1 MSSFNPFSLEG
12 KTILITGAGGGIG
25 RAIAVAASKLG
36 ASVVLVD
43 ISETGI
49 QETVALMTTLSEPHQ
64 FKVVDLSN
72 SEAIKNLVDEI
83 DGLDGLVNNAGISN
97 TRPLQMIREEDF
109 DRVVGLNTK
118 APILLTNL
126 LYKKKK
132 LNKNASIVFT
142 SSLAGLYTFTPA
154 NGLYSLSKSALTS
167 YAKSCAVEFAVRGIR
182 SNCVNPSMV
191 NTHLKDNLTFSEE
204 EYQRDIEKYPL
215 KRYAEPEEVAHAV
228 IFLLSDASSYITGHT
243 LLVDGGRS
251 LK

>member
-1 MSSFNPFSLEG
+1 MCFNPFSLKG
-12 KTILITGAGGGIG
+12 KTILVTGAGSGIG
-25 RAIAVAASKLG
+25 RAISVSASKMG
-36 ASVVLVD
+36 AVVLMVD
-43 ISETGI
+43 INETGLK
-49 QETVALMTTLSEPHQ
+49 ETMAMLDVQNATHRMY
-64 FKVVDLSN
+64 VMDLTDTA
-72 SEAIKNLVDEI
+72 AIGNLVENVSV
-83 DGLDGLVNNAGISN
+83 LDGLVNCAGMPN

-118 APILLTNL
+118 APILLTNQ

-132 LNKNASIVFT
+132 LNKDASIVFI
-142 SSLAGLYTFTPA
+142 SSLAGLYAFTPA

-191 NTHLKDNLTFSEE
+191 NTHLKENLALSEE
-204 EYQRDIEKYPL
+204 DYQREILKYPL
-215 KRYAEPEEVAHAV
+215 RRFAEPEEVANAV
-228 IFLLSDASSYITGHT
+228 IFLLSDASSYVTGHT

>member
-1 MSSFNPFSLEG
+1 MNNNPFTLEG
-12 KTILITGAGGGIG
+12 KRVLVTGAGSGIG
-25 RAIAVAASKLG
+25 RAIAITASRMG
-36 ASVVLVD
+36 ATIEMLD
-43 ISETGI
+43 ISEAGME
-49 QETVALMTTLSEPHQ
+49 ETKSLLAHSEYAHRLNI
-64 FKVVDLSN
+64 VDLTD
-72 SEAIKNLVDEI
+72 SEAVKTFVDSIE
-83 DGLDGLVNNAGISN
+83 GLDGLVNNAGISN

-132 LNKNASIVFT
+132 LNKDASIVFT

-191 NTHLKDNLTFSEE
+191 NTHLKTDLIFSEE
-204 EYQRDIEKYPL
+204 DYQNDIQKYPL
-215 KRYAEPEEVAHAV
+215 RRYAEPEEVANAV
-228 IFLLSDASSYITGHT
+228 IFLLSDASSYVTGHT

>member
-1 MSSFNPFSLEG
+1 MSNNPFSLEG
-12 KTILITGAGGGIG
+12 KKILVTGAGSGIG
-25 RAIAVAASKLG
+25 RAISVVASKMG
-36 ASVVLVD
+36 ATIEMID
-43 ISETGI
+43 ISQSGM
-49 QETVALMTTLSEPHQ
+49 QETLSLLTNQDAKHS
-64 FKVVDLSN
+64 FHVVDLSD
-72 SEAIKNLVDEI
+72 SLAIREFVEI
-83 DGLDGLVNNAGISN
+83 VEGIDGLVNNAGISN

-109 DRVVGLNTK
+109 ERVVGLNTK
-118 APILLTNL
+118 APVLLTNL

-132 LNKNASIVFT
+132 LNRGASIVFT

-191 NTHLKDNLTFSEE
+191 NTHLKDNLSFSEE
-204 EYQRDIEKYPL
+204 EYQKDIEKYPL
-215 KRYAEPEEVAHAV
+215 RRYAEPEEVANAV
-228 IFLLSDASSYITGHT
+228 VFLLSDASSYITGHT

>member
-1 MSSFNPFSLEG
+1 MYNPFSLEG
-12 KTILITGAGGGIG
+12 KNVLVTGAGSGIG
-25 RAIAVAASKLG
+25 RAISIVASRMG
-36 ASVVLVD
+36 AIVDMVD
-43 ISETGI
+43 INDVGM
-49 QETVALMTTLSEPHQ
+49 QETKELLDNQTAPHQ
-64 FKVVDLSN
+64 LHVVDLTDVEAVGALVESIN
-72 SEAIKNLVDEI
+72 SI
-83 DGLDGLVNNAGISN
+83 DGLVNNAGISN
-97 TRPLQMIREEDF
+97 TRPLHMVREEDF

-118 APILLTNL
+118 APILLTNF
-126 LYKKKK
+126 LYKRKKF
-132 LNKNASIVFT
+132 NKGASIVFT

-191 NTHLKDNLTFSEE
+191 NTHLKENLSFSEE
-204 EYQRDIEKYPL
+204 EYQKDIEKYPL
-215 KRYAEPEEVAHAV
+215 KRYAEPEEVANAV

>member
-1 MSSFNPFSLEG
+1 MYNPFTLEG
-12 KTILITGAGGGIG
+12 KTILVTGAGSGIG
-25 RAIAVAASKLG
+25 RAIAVAVSKMG
-36 ASVVLVD
+36 ATVEMVD
-43 ISETGI
+43 ISKEGLEQTETLLDHH
-49 QETVALMTTLSEPHQ
+49 EFPHKQ
-64 FKVVDLSN
+64 FIVDLL
-72 SEAIKNLVDEI
+72 ETKALETLVESMDV
-83 DGLDGLVNNAGISN
+83 LDGLVNNAGISN
-97 TRPLQMIREEDF
+97 TRPLQMIKEEDF

-132 LNKNASIVFT
+132 LNKGASIVFT

-167 YAKSCAVEFAVRGIR
+167 YAKSCAVEFSVRGIR

-191 NTHLKDNLTFSEE
+191 NTHLKDSLSFSEE
-204 EYQRDIEKYPL
+204 EYQKDIEKYPL
-215 KRYAEPEEVAHAV
+215 HRYAEPEEVANAV
-228 IFLLSDASSYITGHT
+228 VFLLSDASSYITGHT

>member
-1 MSSFNPFSLEG
+1 MFHNPFSLEG
-12 KTILITGAGGGIG
+12 KRILVTGAGSGIG
-25 RAIAVAASKLG
+25 RAISIVASNLG
-36 ASVVLVD
+36 ATVELAD
-43 ISETGI
+43 ISEGGMKDTI
-49 QETVALMTTLSEPHQ
+49 NMFDKPSVHKMH
-64 FKVVDLSN
+64 VVDLSSFEDIN
-72 SEAIKNLVDEI
+72 ALVEKVI
-83 DGLDGLVNNAGISN
+83 ELDGLVNNAGIAN

-132 LNKNASIVFT
+132 LKKGASIVFT

-167 YAKSCAVEFAVRGIR
+167 YAKSCAVEFAVRNIR

-191 NTHLKDNLTFSEE
+191 NTHLKDNLSFSEE
-204 EYQRDIEKYPL
+204 EYKKDIDKYPL
-215 KRYAEPEEVAHAV
+215 KRYAEPEEVANAV
-228 IFLLSDASSYITGHT
+228 VFLLSDASSYITGHT

>member
-1 MSSFNPFSLEG
+1 MNKNPFTLEG
-12 KTILITGAGGGIG
+12 KRILVTGASGGIG
-25 RAIAVAASKLG
+25 RSIAVTASRLG
-36 ASVVLVD
+36 ATIELLDV
-43 ISETGI
+43 SEAGM
-49 QETVALMTTLSEPHQ
+49 EETLSLLDHPDYAHR
-64 FKVVDLSN
+64 KNVVDLTDN
-72 SEAIKNLVDEI
+72 NAVKMLVDGIE
-83 DGLDGLVNNAGISN
+83 GLDGLVNNAGISN

-132 LNKNASIVFT
+132 LNKGASIVFT

-167 YAKSCAVEFAVRGIR
+167 YAKSCAVEFAIRGIR

-191 NTHLKDNLTFSEE
+191 NTHLKENLALSEE
-204 EYQRDIEKYPL
+204 DYQKEIQKYPL
-215 KRYAEPEEVAHAV
+215 RRFAEPEEVANAV
-228 IFLLSDASSYITGHT
+228 VFLLSDGASYITGHT
-243 LLVDGGRS
+243 LLVDGGRA

>member
-1 MSSFNPFSLEG
+1 MSYNPFSLQG
-12 KTILITGAGGGIG
+12 KKVLVTGAGSGIG
-25 RAIAVAASKLG
+25 SAIAVVASQMG
-36 ASVVLVD
+36 ASIVMVD
-43 ISETGI
+43 ISKEGLEQTG
-49 QETVALMTTLSEPHQ
+49 ALLDHPEYQHQ
-64 FKVVDLSN
+64 QFVVDLTD
-72 SEAIKNLVDEI
+72 SEAIDALVESV
-83 DGLDGLVNNAGISN
+83 DGLDGLVNNAGIPN

-118 APILLTNL
+118 APVLLTNL

-132 LNKNASIVFT
+132 LNKGASIVFT

-167 YAKSCAVEFAVRGIR
+167 YAKSCAVEFAARGIR

-191 NTHLKDNLTFSEE
+191 NTHLKDSLSFSEE
-204 EYQRDIEKYPL
+204 EYQKDIEKYPL
-215 KRYAEPEEVAHAV
+215 RRYAEPEEVANAV
-228 IFLLSDASSYITGHT
+228 IFLLSDAASYITGHT

>member
-1 MSSFNPFSLEG
+1 MSYNPFSLQG
-12 KTILITGAGGGIG
+12 KKVLVTGAGSGIG
-25 RAIAVAASKLG
+25 RAIAVVASQMG
-36 ASVVLVD
+36 ASIVMVD
-43 ISETGI
+43 ISKEGLEQTG
-49 QETVALMTTLSEPHQ
+49 ALLDHPEYQHQ
-64 FKVVDLSN
+64 QFVVDLTD
-72 SEAIKNLVDEI
+72 SEAIDALVESV
-83 DGLDGLVNNAGISN
+83 DGLDGLVNNAGIPN

-118 APILLTNL
+118 APVLLTNL

-132 LNKNASIVFT
+132 LNKGASIVFT

-167 YAKSCAVEFAVRGIR
+167 YAKSCAVEFAARGIR

-191 NTHLKDNLTFSEE
+191 NTHLKDSLSFSEE
-204 EYQRDIEKYPL
+204 EYQKDIEKYPL
-215 KRYAEPEEVAHAV
+215 RRYAEPEEVANAV
-228 IFLLSDASSYITGHT
+228 IFLLSDAASYITGHT

>member
-1 MSSFNPFSLEG
+1 MYNPFTLEG
-12 KTILITGAGGGIG
+12 KTILVTGAGGGIG
-25 RAIAVAASKLG
+25 RATAVAASKMG
-36 ASVVLVD
+36 ATVKMVD
-43 ISETGI
+43 ISEEGMEQTKTLLDH
-49 QETVALMTTLSEPHQ
+49 QEHKHQ
-64 FKVVDLSN
+64 LYVVDLSDV
-72 SEAIKNLVDEI
+72 EAINTLVEKMDS
-83 DGLDGLVNNAGISN
+83 LDGLVNNAGISN

-132 LNKNASIVFT
+132 LNKGASIVFT

-167 YAKSCAVEFAVRGIR
+167 YAKSCAVEFAARDIR

-191 NTHLKDNLTFSEE
+191 NTHLKDNLSFSEE
-204 EYQRDIEKYPL
+204 EYQTDIQKYPL
-215 KRYAEPEEVAHAV
+215 KRYAEPEEVANAV

>member
-1 MSSFNPFSLEG
+1 MSYNPFSLQG
-12 KTILITGAGGGIG
+12 KKVLVTGAGSGIG
-25 RAIAVAASKLG
+25 RAIAVAASKMG
-36 ASVVLVD
+36 ASIVMVD
-43 ISETGI
+43 ISKEGLEQTG
-49 QETVALMTTLSEPHQ
+49 ALLDHPEYQHQ
-64 FKVVDLSN
+64 QYVVDLTD
-72 SEAIKNLVDEI
+72 SEAIGALVESV
-83 DGLDGLVNNAGISN
+83 DGLDGLVNNAGIPN

-118 APILLTNL
+118 APVLLTNL

-132 LNKNASIVFT
+132 LNKGASIVFT

-167 YAKSCAVEFAVRGIR
+167 YAKSCAVEFAARGIR

-191 NTHLKDNLTFSEE
+191 NTHLKDSLSFSEE
-204 EYQRDIEKYPL
+204 EYQKDIEKYPL
-215 KRYAEPEEVAHAV
+215 RRYAEPEEVANAV
-228 IFLLSDASSYITGHT
+228 IFLLSDAASYITGHT

>member
-1 MSSFNPFSLEG
+1 MSYNPFSLQG
-12 KTILITGAGGGIG
+12 KKVLVTGAGSGIG
-25 RAIAVAASKLG
+25 RAIAVAASQMG
-36 ASVVLVD
+36 ASIVMVD
-43 ISETGI
+43 ISKEGLEQTG
-49 QETVALMTTLSEPHQ
+49 ALLDHPEYQHQ
-64 FKVVDLSN
+64 QYVVDLTD
-72 SEAIKNLVDEI
+72 SEAIGALVESI
-83 DGLDGLVNNAGISN
+83 DGLDGLVNNAGIPN

-118 APILLTNL
+118 APVLLTNL

-132 LNKNASIVFT
+132 LNKGASIVFT

-167 YAKSCAVEFAVRGIR
+167 YAKSCAVEFAARGIR

-191 NTHLKDNLTFSEE
+191 NTHLKDSLSFSEE
-204 EYQRDIEKYPL
+204 EYQKDIEKYPL
-215 KRYAEPEEVAHAV
+215 RRYAEPEEVANAV
-228 IFLLSDASSYITGHT
+228 IFLLSDAASYITGHT

>member
-1 MSSFNPFSLEG
+1 MSYNPFSLQG
-12 KTILITGAGGGIG
+12 KKVLVTGAGSGIG
-25 RAIAVAASKLG
+25 RAIAVAASKMG
-36 ASVVLVD
+36 ASIVMVD
-43 ISETGI
+43 ISKEGLEQTG
-49 QETVALMTTLSEPHQ
+49 ALLDHPEYQHQ
-64 FKVVDLSN
+64 QYVVDLTD
-72 SEAIKNLVDEI
+72 SEAIGALVESL
-83 DGLDGLVNNAGISN
+83 DGLDGLVNNAGIPN

-118 APILLTNL
+118 APVLLTNL

-132 LNKNASIVFT
+132 LNKGASIVFT

-167 YAKSCAVEFAVRGIR
+167 YAKSCAVEFAARGIR

-191 NTHLKDNLTFSEE
+191 NTHLKDSLSFSEE
-204 EYQRDIEKYPL
+204 EYQKDIEKYPL
-215 KRYAEPEEVAHAV
+215 RRYAEPEEVANAV
-228 IFLLSDASSYITGHT
+228 IFLLSDAASYITGHT

>member
-1 MSSFNPFSLEG
+1 MYNPFTLEG
-12 KTILITGAGGGIG
+12 KTIMVTGAGGGIG
-25 RAIAVAASKLG
+25 RAISIVASNVG
-36 ASVVLVD
+36 ASVILVD
-43 ISETGI
+43 ISEDGI
-49 QETVALMTTLSEPHQ
+49 NESISLMSGERASHRME
-64 FKVVDLSN
+64 KVDLSN
-72 SEAIKNLVDEI
+72 SEEIESLVERVDA
-83 DGLDGLVNNAGISN
+83 LDGLVNNAGISN

-132 LNKNASIVFT
+132 LNKGASIVFT

-191 NTHLKDNLTFSEE
+191 NTHLKDNLSFSEE
-204 EYQRDIEKYPL
+204 EYQKDIEKYPL
-215 KRYAEPEEVAHAV
+215 RRYAEPEEVANAV
-228 IFLLSDASSYITGHT
+228 AFLLSDASSYITGHT

>member
-1 MSSFNPFSLEG
+1 MFNPFTLEG
-12 KTILITGAGGGIG
+12 KTILVTGAGSGIG
-25 RAIAVAASKLG
+25 RAIAIAASNMG
-36 ASVVLVD
+36 ATVLMLD
-43 ISETGI
+43 ISKDGLDQTMDLLNHQKYQHKQYIIDLLDTEA
-49 QETVALMTTLSEPHQ
+49 VKTLVEN
-64 FKVVDLSN
+64 VD
-72 SEAIKNLVDEI
+72 A
-83 DGLDGLVNNAGISN
+83 LDGLVNNAGISN

-118 APILLTNL
+118 APILFTNL

-132 LNKNASIVFT
+132 LNKGASIVFT

-167 YAKSCAVEFAVRGIR
+167 YAKSCAVEFSARGIR

-191 NTHLKDNLTFSEE
+191 NTHLKDSLSFSEE
-204 EYQRDIEKYPL
+204 EFNKDIEKYPL
-215 KRYAEPEEVAHAV
+215 RRYAEPEEVANAV
-228 IFLLSDASSYITGHT
+228 VFLLSDASSYITGHT